1 MCRLL
6 DDGHFNWCEVTPYCS
21 FFYWSIILIVIF
33 ICISLIIS
41 NTEHLFMC
49 LLAICMSSLEKCLF
63 RSSLQKSFFF
73 NFLTFYF
80 ILEQFI
86 NNVVLVSGVQQ
97 SDLVIH
103 IHVSLLFQFFFLS
116 NPGAL
121 I

>member
-1 MCRLL
+1 
-6 DDGHFNWCEVTPYCS
+6 
-21 FFYWSIILIVIF
+21 
-33 ICISLIIS
+33 
-41 NTEHLFMC
+41 MC

-103 IHVSLLFQFFFLS
+103 IHVSLLFQFFFFQIQGLLYR
-116 NPGAL
+116 AL
-121 I
+121 TAFLRAPSS